1 MSQVSLGKVL
11 MQFKMGRHWDWQ
23 LSHSSISETTL
34 DGRSADVFTIYPFS
48 LLQLASKMVSQDMRD
63 GKSRKKPYVH

>member
-1 MSQVSLGKVL
+1 MLQVSPGIVFKQL
-11 MQFKMGRHWDWQ
+11 KMGRHWDWQ
-23 LSHSSISETTL
+23 VSHSSISETIL
-34 DGRSADVFTIYPFS
+34 DGRSADVFTIYLFS